1 MSLITVRRALIV
13 ALLAFLVS
21 ACGGRGSSAPPPVGG
36 ITVTP
41 GDGQVVVTWT
51 PDPGVEYWMFYAPTT
66 SISTTSLSSTP
77 GVQGVL
83 NITSPYVL
91 SGLTNGQLYSFTVDG
106 RYDGGPGGPGTP
118 SVSATPRLAGSTWT
132 TGGAMGA
139 ADMHGVAWG
148 AITPPGAASSS
159 NYYLAAGAG
168 GALYQST
175 DGVTTAGLNWTQN
188 TSSGITANLNA
199 ALYTLGKFIVVGD
212 AGTISS
218 SADLA
223 TWSAGTS
230 INTQNLNAVA
240 SNGSSVV
247 AVGNGGTIEYS
258 ADGVTWYAAA
268 TVPTTNHLYGVSYLA
283 SGIWMAVGQN
293 CTLLSSAD
301 GSTWST
307 VSVAACPALTD
318 LRGVAYR
325 PQTTTTTT
333 IPTTTS
339 TTLAASYVVAGTGG
353 LVLSSP
359 DAVTWTAQTSNTTA
373 DLLTVSSTPNQFLA
387 AGSGGAVITSPDG
400 LTWTAQTSGT
410 TSALYGLANAQAQ
423 YVTVGQAGTNLYSR

>member
-1 MSLITVRRALIV
+1 MSFITVRRAVIV

-91 SGLTNGQLYSFTVDG
+91 TGLTNGQLYSFTVDG

-132 TGGAMGA
+132 AGGAMGS

-148 AITPPGAASSS
+148 AASNGT
-159 NYYLAAGAG
+159 NYYLAAGG
-168 GALYQST
+168 SGALYQSS
-175 DGVTTAGLNWTQN
+175 DGVTTSTLNWTPI
-188 TSSGITANLNA
+188 SGSGITANLNA

-212 AGTISS
+212 GGSIYSS
-218 SADLA
+218 TDLA
-223 TWSAGTS
+223 TWTAGTS
-230 INTQNLNAVA
+230 INTQNLNAIA
-240 SNGSSVV
+240 SNGSRVV
-247 AVGNGGTIEYS
+247 AVGNAGTIEYS
-258 ADGVTWYAAA
+258 ADGVTWYVT
-268 TVPTTNHLYGVSYLA
+268 TVPTTNNLYGVSYLA
-283 SGIWMAVGQN
+283 SGLWVAVGQGG
-293 CTLLSSAD
+293 TLLTSSD
-301 GSTWST
+301 GSTWT
-307 VSVAACPALTD
+307 AATS
-318 LRGVAYR
+318 GVAVDLKGATYR
-325 PQTTTTTT
+325 AATTTTVTIPTTTTTT
-333 IPTTTS
+333 I
-339 TTLAASYVVAGTGG
+339 AASYVVVGAGGT
-353 LVLSSP
+353 VLSSP
-359 DAVTWTAQTSNTTA
+359 DAVTWTAQTSNTAA

-410 TSALYGLANAQAQ
+410 TLALYGLVNAQAQ
-423 YVTVGQAGTNLYSR
+423 YVAVGQAGANLYSR